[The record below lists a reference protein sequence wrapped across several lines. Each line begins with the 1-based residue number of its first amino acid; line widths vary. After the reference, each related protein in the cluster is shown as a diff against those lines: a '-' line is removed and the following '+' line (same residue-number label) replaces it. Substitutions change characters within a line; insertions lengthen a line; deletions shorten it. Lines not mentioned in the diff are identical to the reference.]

1 MLFAGLRLGE
11 APECADVD
19 FLRRQ
24 LEVVRQVQK
33 PRGGPSALG
42 PRKYESGR
50 TVFVSDELLGILAQH
65 VEHHVSPDGWLLTG
79 ATGRPI
85 APTSVNS
92 WWMRTT
98 RAASVEGV
106 TIHSLRHYFASGL
119 IVEGCDV
126 VTGQRAL
133 GHQSPSVTLD
143 TCSHLWPK
151 AEDQTRQASGRLAA
165 EALAGAADSP
175 RTEGVN

>member
-1 MLFAGLRLGE
+1 MLTSTFCAVGSRSCARCRSRAGTVS
-11 APECADVD
+11 AKST
-19 FLRRQ
+19 Q
-24 LEVVRQVQK
+24 VRV
-33 PRGGPSALG
+33 GS
-42 PRKYESGR
+42 
-50 TVFVSDELLGILAQH
+50 TVFVSDELSGILAQH

-126 VTGQRAL
+126 VTVQRAL

-143 TCSHLWPK
+143 TYSHLWPK
-151 AEDQTRQASGRLAA
+151 AEIRLARRQAAWLPSRSLA
-165 EALAGAADSP
+165 LGFPAD
-175 RTEGVN
+175 